1 MANHIKAKCS
11 WARHTNLDSM
21 KEYVNKVHHFYS
33 TAPSQLLEIVS
44 DKQKADTYSD
54 RHIMLIRMVPQ

>member
-21 KEYVNKVHHFYS
+21 KEYVNKVHHFYF
-33 TAPSQLLEIVS
+33 TAPSQLRIVS
-44 DKQKADTYSD
+44 DKQKADTYGD
-54 RHIMLIRMVPQ
+54 GHIMLKIMVPQ